1 MSPRRYPLPPQP
13 RARSRA
19 AKAEKISITV
29 DGNVLRGVRE
39 IVRSEGGNLSAHI
52 SETLARDLRRRR
64 LQQIVDD
71 YEREHGVIDEREL
84 QKVRKAWRD

>member
-1 MSPRRYPLPPQP
+1 MATRRYPIRTSA
-13 RARSRA
+13 RARGRE

-29 DGNVLRGVRE
+29 DENVLREVRE

-52 SETLARDLRRRR
+52 TEALARDLRRRR

-84 QKVRKAWRD
+84 RKVRRTWRD